1 MHATLSFNGLLAGY
15 PPLFDDLK
23 VPDSV
28 SKEAVCNQLLFDTLE
43 LEVLYT
49 DGPTMQRALGV
60 FSKTMLPSWTRY
72 AKALGLDYDVLASD
86 DRTRTVEHKGT
97 NSGTN
102 SSKNVVAGKT
112 TRTPNLTTI
121 GQNNGSDNTT
131 RDVTGFDSGAF
142 VPAEKSTTTLGTG
155 NKITSTGT
163 DTTTDDQT
171 TTNNGTTEAK
181 DSYKD
186 TVTEKG
192 RAGKDPQD
200 LIAKELTLAA
210 KKNAVNK
217 IVADIQANFC
227 LLVY

>member
-15 PPLFDDLK
+15 PTLFDDLK

-28 SKEAVCNQLLFDTLE
+28 SKAAVCNQLLFDTLE
-43 LEVLYT
+43 LEVLYA

-60 FSKTMLPSWTRY
+60 FSETMLPSWTRY
-72 AKALGLDYDVLASD
+72 AAALGLDYDVLASD

-97 NSGTN
+97 NSGIN
-102 SSKNVVAGKT
+102 SSKNVVEGKT

-163 DTTTDDQT
+163 DTTTDDQA
-171 TTNNGTTEAK
+171 TTNNGTTKAE

-210 KKNAVNK
+210 KNVVNK

>member
-72 AKALGLDYDVLASD
+72 AKALGLDYDALASD

-171 TTNNGTTEAK
+171 TTNKGTTEAE

-200 LIAKELTLAA
+200 LIAKELALAA
-210 KKNAVNK
+210 KNAVNK

>member
-15 PPLFDDLK
+15 PELFSDLK

-43 LEVLYT
+43 LEVLYA
-49 DGPTMQRALGV
+49 DGPMMKRALGV
-60 FSKTMLPSWTRY
+60 FSEAMLPSWTRY
-72 AKALGLDYDVLASD
+72 AAALGLDYDVLASD
-86 DRTRTVEHKGT
+86 DRTRTVEHEGT

-112 TRTPNLTTI
+112 TRTPDLTTI

-171 TTNNGTTEAK
+171 TTNDGTTKAQ
-181 DSYKD
+181 DRYKD

-210 KKNAVNK
+210 KNAVNK
-217 IVADIQANFC
+217 IIADIQANFC

>member
-15 PPLFDDLK
+15 PTLFDDLR

-28 SKEAVCNQLLFDTLE
+28 SKESVCNQLLFDTLE

-60 FSKTMLPSWTRY
+60 FSQTMLPSWTRY

-97 NSGTN
+97 NSSAN
-102 SSKNVVAGKT
+102 SNKNVVAGKT

-171 TTNNGTTEAK
+171 TTNNGTAK
-181 DSYKD
+181 VEDSYKD

-210 KKNAVNK
+210 KNAVNK

>member
-15 PPLFDDLK
+15 PTLFDDLK
-23 VPDSV
+23 VPESV

-60 FSKTMLPSWTRY
+60 FSETMLPSWTRY
-72 AKALGLDYDVLASD
+72 AAALGLDYDVLASD
-86 DRTRTVEHKGT
+86 DRTRTTDHHGT

-102 SSKNVVAGKT
+102 SSMNLVTGT
-112 TRTPNLTTI
+112 TKRTPDLTTT
-121 GQNNGSDNTT
+121 GKNNGSDSTT
-131 RDVTGFDSGAF
+131 RDVTGFDSGTM

-155 NKITSTGT
+155 NTITSTGT

-171 TTNNGTTEAK
+171 TTNTSTTEAE
-181 DSYKD
+181 DGYKD

-200 LIAKELTLAA
+200 LIAKELALAA
-210 KKNAVNK
+210 ENEVHK
-217 IVADIQANFC
+217 IVTDIRANFC

>member
-15 PPLFDDLK
+15 PELFDDLK

-28 SKEAVCNQLLFDTLE
+28 SKEAVCNQLIFDTLE
-43 LEVLYT
+43 LEVLYA
-49 DGPTMQRALGV
+49 DGPTMRRALGV
-60 FSKTMLPSWTRY
+60 FSETMLPSWTRY
-72 AKALGLDYDVLASD
+72 ATALGLDYDVLASD
-86 DRTRTVEHKGT
+86 DRTRTTDHHGT

-102 SSKNVVAGKT
+102 SSMNLVTGT
-112 TRTPNLTTI
+112 TKRTPDLTTT
-121 GQNNGSDNTT
+121 GKNNGSDSTT
-131 RDVTGFDSGAF
+131 RDVTGFDSGTM

-155 NKITSTGT
+155 NTITSTGT

-171 TTNNGTTEAK
+171 TTNTSTTEAE
-181 DSYKD
+181 DGYKD

-200 LIAKELTLAA
+200 LIAKELALAMD
-210 KKNAVNK
+210 NAVHK
-217 IVADIQANFC
+217 IVTDIRANFC

>member
-43 LEVLYT
+43 LEVLYA

-72 AKALGLDYDVLASD
+72 AAALGLDYDVLASD

-102 SSKNVVAGKT
+102 NSKNVVEGKT
-112 TRTPNLTTI
+112 TRTPDLTTI
-121 GQNNGSDNTT
+121 GQNNGSDNTI

-171 TTNNGTTEAK
+171 TTNTSTTEAE
-181 DSYKD
+181 DGYKD

-192 RAGKDPQD
+192 RAGRDPQD
-200 LIAKELTLAA
+200 LIAKELALAA
-210 KKNAVNK
+210 KNAVNK

>member
-15 PPLFDDLK
+15 PALFDSLK

-28 SKEAVCNQLLFDTLE
+28 SKEAVCNQLLVDTLE

-60 FSKTMLPSWTRY
+60 FSETMLPSWARY
-72 AKALGLDYDVLASD
+72 ATALGLDYDVLAPD

-97 NSGTN
+97 NTGTN
-102 SSKNVVAGKT
+102 NSKNVVAGKT

-131 RDVTGFDSGAF
+131 RDVTGFDNGTF

-171 TTNNGTTEAK
+171 TTNDGTTNARDE
-181 DSYKD
+181 YKD

-200 LIAKELTLAA
+200 LIAKELALAA
-210 KKNAVNK
+210 ENVVHK
-217 IVADIQANFC
+217 IVTDIQANFC